1 MKILLKLLV
10 GTFVIMFAMYGCDL
24 YEWSD
29 FREFKRHGNDFIKS
43 YGSSTV
49 LKWDEALSMAVDGNL
64 TVPVESRIYAMV
76 TLAVHDALN
85 NVIPKYETYALDNG
99 DFDAK
104 LITRKNIS
112 SIADAAVSQSAH
124 DVLVSLVPGSVVRA
138 DSLLDVI
145 LSGIEESE
153 YKNAGIQIGH
163 DAAQAVLTARQNDVM
178 PGFDSYAQGTEPGQY
193 QSTIPFKFPNLPV
206 WPANA
211 VYGQNWGETE
221 PFGILSGDQFRSEL
235 PHDINSPQYT
245 EDYNEVMTLGSNT
258 SLLRTAEQTEMG
270 IFLTDNMPG
279 TWNRVARII
288 VKKEKLNG
296 WESAR
301 LLALLHMTEAD
312 ALIAAFDGAFFYN
325 FWRPVTAINEGDND
339 ENDDTAGDP
348 AWTPLTSARPTPPL
362 PAYPSGYAAAGVAG
376 AETLKMFFK
385 TDRKSFTIGSY
396 SLPGAERSYSSFSQ
410 LADEMGV
417 SRIYAGHNFR
427 NDNTAGNILGK
438 KVAKFVYENN
448 LRENKY

>member
-1 MKILLKLLV
+1 
-10 GTFVIMFAMYGCDL
+10 
-24 YEWSD
+24 
-29 FREFKRHGNDFIKS
+29 
-43 YGSSTV
+43 
-49 LKWDEALSMAVDGNL
+49 
-64 TVPVESRIYAMV
+64 
-76 TLAVHDALN
+76 
-85 NVIPKYETYALDNG
+85 DNG

-221 PFGILSGDQFRSEL
+221 PFGILSGDQFRSEP

-270 IFLTDNMPG
+270 IFLTD
-279 TWNRVARII
+279 
-288 VKKEKLNG
+288 K
-296 WESAR
+296 
-301 LLALLHMTEAD
+301 
-312 ALIAAFDGAFFYN
+312 
-325 FWRPVTAINEGDND
+325 
-339 ENDDTAGDP
+339 
-348 AWTPLTSARPTPPL
+348 
-362 PAYPSGYAAAGVAG
+362 
-376 AETLKMFFK
+376 
-385 TDRKSFTIGSY
+385 DRKSTRLNSSHVKISY
-396 SLPGAERSYSSFSQ
+396 AVFCL
-410 LADEMGV
+410 
-417 SRIYAGHNFR
+417 
-427 NDNTAGNILGK
+427 
-438 KVAKFVYENN
+438 
-448 LRENKY
+448 